1 MRTLSQSQVGTFG
14 PLQNR
19 VVVRDEDLNVAGASY
34 FYQGHYVVRGEPSAN
49 RGNNI
54 GHREFVPAWAGSQW
68 NLPSVGG
75 VGQGDFVN
83 GTVLDRWTG
92 ATVHAAQNGLDDGL
106 VYLASKVTGPVNGLY
121 RYEYAVHNRD
131 NARGIDSIT
140 IPTCSGAQIVNAGF
154 RDLDLDAA
162 NDWTVTVGA
171 ADVTF
176 SGPASNS
183 LRWNTIYN
191 VWFESDA
198 APVGGTAILDQAQPG
213 PGLPS
218 LSIATDTPGELYNVN
233 LGPGCA
239 NGVPPTLVATGTPA
253 RATIGNGTFGLESAG
268 NQPGQPALLY
278 MSLLNGTV
286 DLGGGCTQYFGGLVG
301 TGSILMG
308 STISDGTGLAS
319 FPLPVPADPAF
330 EGLTAN
336 FQAAGVN
343 PTGGPLLGMFE
354 LTNGLRVRVGDA
366 IPSCP

>member
-1 MRTLSQSQVGTFG
+1 MKFYATGRRKKAVA
-14 PLQNR
+14 R
-19 VVVRDEDLNVAGASY
+19 VWLMP
-34 FYQGHYVVRGEPSAN
+34 GE
-49 RGNNI
+49 G
-54 GHREFVPAWAGSQW
+54 
-68 NLPSVGG
+68 
-75 VGQGDFVN
+75 
-83 GTVLDRWTG
+83 
-92 ATVHAAQNGLDDGL
+92 
-106 VYLASKVTGPVNGLY
+106 K
-121 RYEYAVHNRD
+121 
-131 NARGIDSIT
+131 IT
-140 IPTCSGAQIVNAGF
+140 INRRDGESYLSRNTNVKIV
-154 RDLDLDAA
+154 
-162 NDWTVTVGA
+162 
-171 ADVTF
+171 
-176 SGPASNS
+176 
-183 LRWNTIYN
+183 
-191 VWFESDA
+191 E
-198 APVGGTAILDQAQPG
+198 QP
-213 PGLPS
+213 
-218 LSIATDTPGELYNVN
+218 
-233 LGPGCA
+233 
-239 NGVPPTLVATGTPA
+239 LVATGTPA